1 MARAY
6 KVLGQINPSATSASA
21 LYTNPSSTETVIST
35 VTICN
40 MGATSTTYR
49 LYVRPNDETL
59 ANKHYIA
66 YDASVPAN
74 DTIALTLGLTM
85 DAADVLYCY
94 ASSASVAFGAFGT
107 QIS

>member
-21 LYTNPSSTETVIST
+21 LYTNPSATETVIST

-40 MGATSTTYR
+40 IGATSATYR
-49 LYVRPNDETL
+49 LYVRPNDEAL
-59 ANKHYIA
+59 ANKHYLA